1 MTQTLPLPAR
11 PTPSPAEPSASDR
24 AARRKALICLSRFE
38 SARLIRHPGTV
49 LALVVLVVVLYAVT
63 DDRTA
68 RFPILQDTD
77 QLAQMPVAL
86 LLGGTALIQGNLA
99 VLRSHR
105 HGTAGALD
113 VLVLPTRWRTAAHLV
128 AVLPLAMVAALIV
141 AVHIVYLATRPGAV
155 GSVSLYELA
164 TGPVVVLLFGAVGVL
179 LGRVTRSVV
188 VGPLLMVVLTA
199 VALLTV
205 SLIAPGSR
213 KPDWFLPF
221 TPTSGGDPLYGTASL
236 PVDLMTR
243 PAGRHLVY
251 LLGLL
256 ALITTAALMRGGRKR
271 GLLVA
276 GAAGLAVTVAAGV
289 AQTLPPDASIVAARS
304 AATTQPS
311 SQQRCQHIE
320 NITYCAFPG
329 FSPWVTDWNAVVRG
343 VLQRVPDQM
352 AVQPLAVRQR
362 IIAPDAASQ
371 NTSSGGAPPAPVA
384 QWHADDVAAG
394 TPDALT
400 AGTWWGD
407 GWSETGLA
415 GRVAYEVISRAGP
428 GVSGELCQ
436 SRGVLVG
443 WLAAQATAGTKAG
456 LRTMTDGSGAGV
468 AFAEAGFG
476 GGLYLPARELA
487 MVWTL
492 LDQPADKVG
501 ELVLQHWDELSAR
514 TTTIE
519 QAAALLGVPA
529 PPDQASEGEQQCL

>member
-1 MTQTLPLPAR
+1 MTQTLPAR
-11 PTPSPAEPSASDR
+11 PNPAAEPPASDR
-24 AARRKALICLSRFE
+24 AARRRALTHLSRFE
-38 SARLIRHPGTV
+38 AARLIRHPGTV
-49 LALVVLVVVLYAVT
+49 LALVVLLVVLCAIT
-63 DDRTA
+63 DTRTVH
-68 RFPILQDTD
+68 FPVLQDAD

-86 LLGGTALIQGNLA
+86 LLGGTALIQSNLA

-105 HGTAGALD
+105 HGTAGTLD
-113 VLVLPTRWRTAAHLV
+113 VLVLPTRWRTAAHLLALV
-128 AVLPLAMVAALIV
+128 PLAMVTALIV
-141 AVHIVYLATRPGAV
+141 AVHIVYLATRTGAV
-155 GSVSLYELA
+155 GTVSLDELA

-205 SLIAPGSR
+205 SLIAPSSR

-221 TPTSGGDPLYGTASL
+221 TASSGGDPLYGTVSL
-236 PVDLMTR
+236 PVNLMTR
-243 PAGRHLVY
+243 PTGRHLVY

-256 ALITTAALMRGGRKR
+256 ALITTAALMRGERRR

-276 GAAGLAVTVAAGV
+276 GAVGLAVTVAAGV

-304 AATTQPS
+304 AATTRPS
-311 SQQRCQHIE
+311 SQQRCQRIE
-320 NITYCAFPG
+320 NVAYCTFPG
-329 FSPWVTDWNAVVRG
+329 FSPWVTDWNTVVRG
-343 VLQRVPDQM
+343 VLRRVPDQL
-352 AVQPLAVRQR
+352 AAQPLAVRQR
-362 IIAPDAASQ
+362 IIAPNASSQ
-371 NTSSGGAPPAPVA
+371 NTGSGVAPPVPVA
-384 QWHADDVAAG
+384 QWHADDVAAD

-415 GRVAYEVISRAGP
+415 GRVAYEVISRSGP

-456 LRTMTDGSGAGV
+456 LRAMADGSGGGV
-468 AFAEAGFG
+468 AFTEAGFG

-501 ELVLQHWDELSAR
+501 GLVLQHWDKLSAR

-529 PPDQASEGEQQCL
+529 PPAQGSDGEQQCL